1 MEIDFVNIQE
11 TDVEFNVF
19 HPNSLKRIYF
29 LLIYSFHPVPKN
41 KQKVKAKHWFDQFL
55 ATFFSLYVSKRPPFS
70 ASVMIKSAP
79 YN

>member
-1 MEIDFVNIQE
+1 MESDFVNIQE
-11 TDVEFNVF
+11 IDVEFNVF
-19 HPNSLKRIYF
+19 HPNSLKRTYF

-41 KQKVKAKHWFDQFL
+41 KQKVKAKHWFL
-55 ATFFSLYVSKRPPFS
+55 AAFFSLYVSKRPPFP